1 MKIIPKKAFLV
12 KGLGYHKHKL
22 ASFEDAL
29 RNAGI
34 APFNL
39 VYVSSILPPQCE
51 IVDSAE
57 GLKEL
62 VPGQIVHCVMSRVE
76 TNEPSRL
83 IAASVGLAVP
93 YGKDRYGYISEHHSF
108 GQTADEAGDY
118 AEDLAATMLATILGI
133 DFDPDEAW
141 DARKEHFVASGEII
155 NTQAISVAA
164 EGADDGQ
171 WTTGLAATVF
181 IY

>member
-1 MKIIPKKAFLV
+1 MIPKKAFLV
-12 KGLGYHKHKL
+12 KGLGCHKDKL

-34 APFNL
+34 APYNL
-39 VYVSSILPPQCE
+39 VYVSSILPPKCE
-51 IVDSAE
+51 LISAEE

-62 VPGQIVHCVMSRVE
+62 SPGQIVHCVMSRIE

-83 IAASVGLAVP
+83 IAAAIGVAVP
-93 YGKDRYGYISEHHSF
+93 NGQERYGYISEHHSY
-108 GQTADEAGDY
+108 GQTASEAGDY

-141 DARKEHFVASGEII
+141 DARKDHFVASGEII
-155 NTQAISVAA
+155 NTNAICVDA
-164 EGADDGQ
+164 EGVEDGR
-171 WTTGLAATVF
+171 WTTVLAAAVF
-181 IY
+181 VY